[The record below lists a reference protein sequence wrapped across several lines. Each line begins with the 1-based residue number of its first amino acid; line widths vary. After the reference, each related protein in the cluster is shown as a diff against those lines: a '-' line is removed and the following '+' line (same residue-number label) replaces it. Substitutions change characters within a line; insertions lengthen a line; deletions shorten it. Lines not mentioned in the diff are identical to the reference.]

1 MALASY
7 YQIKAAEPAVRVFY
21 ILRSLHLWARTDS
34 GVTPKRAFNNSTQ
47 IIKAITNKKNVHAP
61 SKTPTRTSERKGRR
75 GGLSDVVAA
84 STPEEAVPPPPLEPP
99 PSPMDVDERTP
110 TTAEDAPG
118 EEALGE
124 GEAMSDV
131 EATSTA
137 STEEVIPPPPLE
149 SPPLH
154 TVDIR

>member
-61 SKTPTRTSERKGRR
+61 SKTPTANVGKEGEEGRPERRRGGLDSGGSRPATATRAASVAHGRGRAHAYDGGGRAWRRSIGRR
-75 GGLSDVVAA
+75 GGHERRRGDLDCFDRGSDPTATTRVAA
-84 STPEEAVPPPPLEPP
+84 
-99 PSPMDVDERTP
+99 P
-110 TTAEDAPG
+110 TY
-118 EEALGE
+118 
-124 GEAMSDV
+124 
-131 EATSTA
+131 
-137 STEEVIPPPPLE
+137 
-149 SPPLH
+149 
-154 TVDIR
+154 R